1 MTRLRQQQ
9 EDSHFR
15 ILQLLEENPNM
26 SQREM
31 AKALGLSLGGL
42 NYCLQALLTRGW
54 IKIQNFHANP
64 RKLTYAYLLTPS
76 GFAHKAS
83 LTATFLK
90 RKLEEYERLKIE
102 IATLQQAMN
111 GQQAMNSLETPPVH
125 APSPLNSDSLTHK

>member
-83 LTATFLK
+83 LTAAFLK

-111 GQQAMNSLETPPVH
+111 SLETPPAH
-125 APSPLNSDSLTHK
+125 APSPFNSDSLTHK